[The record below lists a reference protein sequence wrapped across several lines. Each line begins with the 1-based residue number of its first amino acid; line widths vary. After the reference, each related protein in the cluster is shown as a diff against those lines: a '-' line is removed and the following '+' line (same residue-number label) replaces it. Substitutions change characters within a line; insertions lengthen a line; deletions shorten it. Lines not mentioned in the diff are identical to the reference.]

1 MKLVFKKSKQG
12 VLYFIHKKIAN
23 IIDCGKLQCDNCEI
37 ASKTEECETFLE
49 RINKG
54 NKISL
59 LYLFSKRL

>member
-12 VLYFIHKKIAN
+12 ILYFIHKKKAN

-37 ASKTEECETFLE
+37 ASKSEECETFLG

-54 NKISL
+54 DKISL
-59 LYLFSKRL
+59 LYLFSKRF